1 MLCHADLQRA
11 QYPRG
16 YLQNLS
22 QILRNSDF
30 CGTVVSMILAQERI
44 KSSLSIGVLVLAY
57 TRLKKKT
64 RVKNKKTEVIIFSVR
79 QVR

>member
-30 CGTVVSMILAQERI
+30 CGTVVSMILAQERT
-44 KSSLSIGVLVLAY
+44 KSSLYWRIQG
-57 TRLKKKT
+57 LKKKT
-64 RVKNKKTEVIIFSVR
+64 RVKNKKKGVIIFSVR